1 MGAIS
6 TWRREWALAI
16 LILLSSAVR
25 ADPRIWVLIDTHHD
39 RAEVL
44 RGDHPLALFPNIS
57 WGRGGV
63 ASLHTAGDETT
74 PLGHYHVTR
83 IDYHSRFH
91 VFIELNYPT
100 LAHLDQAFRDGIF
113 DATTYGDLL
122 DYALAHG
129 RLPQNTELGGH
140 IGIHGLGEADPRVH
154 ARFNW
159 TQGCIALTNSQID
172 RLLQYVQIGTP
183 VVIR

>member
-6 TWRREWALAI
+6 IWRREWAIAI

-25 ADPRIWVLIDTHHD
+25 ADPRVWVLIDTQRD

-44 RGDHPLALFPNIS
+44 SGDHPLALFSNIS

-63 ASLHTAGDETT
+63 ALLHTEGDETT
-74 PLGHYHVTR
+74 PLGHYRITR
-83 IDYHSRFH
+83 IKHNSRFH

-100 LAHLDQAFRDGIF
+100 LTNLDRAFRDGIV
-113 DATTYGDLL
+113 DTATYRDLL

-129 RLPQNTELGGH
+129 RLPQATQLGGH
-140 IGIHGLGEADPRVH
+140 IGIHGLGEADPGVH
-154 ARFNW
+154 ARFHW
-159 TQGCIALTNSQID
+159 TQGCIALTDSQID
-172 RLLQYVQIGTP
+172 RLLQYVQVGTP